1 MQPCLRQLLEANK
14 EKRRVG
20 YVGLVKEQ
28 DSPSFELL
36 ERSISSCCSNLESL
50 SVGQCDV
57 KLDGVRPILGTMT
70 VEHLEVA

>member
-20 YVGLVKEQ
+20 YVDLVGEQ

-36 ERSISSCCSNLESL
+36 KRLISSCCLNLESL

-57 KLDGVRPILGTMT
+57 KPDGVRPILGAVT
-70 VEHLEVA
+70 VENLEVA

>member
-20 YVGLVKEQ
+20 YVDLVGEQ

-36 ERSISSCCSNLESL
+36 ESSTSA
-50 SVGQCDV
+50 
-57 KLDGVRPILGTMT
+57 
-70 VEHLEVA
+70 VAQTWRA